1 MPSTVVA
8 SMVYNEKRA
17 TLRVTYVSGKIYDYK
32 NVPPEVYAE
41 MRSAP
46 SKGKFLNERIK
57 GHYPFKKISV
67 D

>member
-8 SMVYNEKRA
+8 SMVYDEKHE
-17 TLRVTYVSGKIYDYK
+17 TLRVTYVSGKVYDYK
-32 NVPPEVYAE
+32 KVPPEVYAE
-41 MRSAP
+41 MRAAT

-57 GHYPFKKISV
+57 GHYPFKKISA